1 MMQST
6 VRVIIVSW
14 NAKADLNTCLASIS
28 DSTSDPQRV
37 EIVVVDNASS
47 DGSPDMVRREFPS
60 VDLRET
66 GANLGFSGGNNIAL
80 ADNTCDYVFLLNSDA
95 TLPKGGL
102 DTLLAWADTTPDAGL
117 IGPKVINPDGT
128 LQFSCRRWPTPQA
141 GLFRNVYI
149 GKLFPQNQ
157 PAADYLM
164 RDFDHA
170 SPLDVDWL
178 SGCAMLMRRACLE
191 QVGPLDDK
199 TFFMYCE
206 DMDWSLRVHDA
217 GWRVVYAPV
226 MEVTHKIGGSS
237 DQVAERM
244 IVEHSRAM
252 VRFWRKHQTFF
263 ASRTPAWVTAL
274 VLPWAILRAAVR
286 ILKRIITG
294 QAFMKRKPTVTD

>member
-14 NAKADLNTCLASIS
+14 NAKADLRACLASIAG
-28 DSTSDPQRV
+28 STAEMSRV
-37 EIVVVDNASS
+37 EVVVVDNNSS
-47 DGSPDMVRREFPS
+47 DGSPEMVRTEYPN
-60 VDLRET
+60 VQLRET
-66 GANLGFSGGNNIAL
+66 GANLGFSGGNNVAL
-80 ADNTCDYVFLLNSDA
+80 ADNHCDYVFLLNSDA
-95 TLPKGGL
+95 MLPKGGL
-102 DTLLAWADTTPDAGL
+102 DTLLEWADATPDAGL
-117 IGPKVINPDGT
+117 IGPKVINPDET

-141 GLFRNVYI
+141 GLFRNVYL

-206 DMDWSLRVHDA
+206 DMDWSLRVHEA

-226 MEVTHKIGGSS
+226 IDVIHKIGGSS

-252 VRFWRKHQTFF
+252 VRFWRKHKAFF
-263 ASRTPAWVTAL
+263 ASRTPAWATAM
-274 VLPWAILRAAVR
+274 VLPWAILRASVR

-294 QAFMKRKPTVTD
+294 QAFSKRKAKSSD

>member
-1 MMQST
+1 
-6 VRVIIVSW
+6 
-14 NAKADLNTCLASIS
+14 
-28 DSTSDPQRV
+28 
-37 EIVVVDNASS
+37 
-47 DGSPDMVRREFPS
+47 
-60 VDLRET
+60 
-66 GANLGFSGGNNIAL
+66 
-80 ADNTCDYVFLLNSDA
+80 LL
-95 TLPKGGL
+95 T
-102 DTLLAWADTTPDAGL
+102 WADATPDAGL

-149 GKLFPQNQ
+149 GKLFPKNQ

-170 SPLDVDWL
+170 SPTDVDWL

-206 DMDWSLRVHDA
+206 DMDWSLRVHEA

-226 MEVTHKIGGSS
+226 IEVTHKIGGSS

-252 VRFWRKHQTFF
+252 VRFWRKHRAFF

-294 QAFMKRKPTVTD
+294 QAFMKRRPSSSE

>member
-14 NAKADLNTCLASIS
+14 NAKADLRACLASIDGS
-28 DSTSDPQRV
+28 SAEMSRV
-37 EIVVVDNASS
+37 EVVVVDNNSS
-47 DGSPDMVRREFPS
+47 DDSPEMVRTEYPN
-60 VDLRET
+60 VQLRET
-66 GANLGFSGGNNIAL
+66 GANLGFSGGNNVAL
-80 ADNTCDYVFLLNSDA
+80 ADNHCDYVFLLNSDA
-95 TLPKGGL
+95 MLPKGGL
-102 DTLLAWADTTPDAGL
+102 DTLLEWADATPDAGL

-141 GLFRNVYI
+141 GLFRNVYL

-206 DMDWSLRVHDA
+206 DMDWSLRVHEA

-226 MEVTHKIGGSS
+226 IDVIHKIGGSS

-252 VRFWRKHQTFF
+252 VRFWRKHKAFF
-263 ASRTPAWVTAL
+263 ASRTPAWATAL
-274 VLPWAILRAAVR
+274 VLPWAILRASVR

-294 QAFMKRKPTVTD
+294 QAFSTRKAKSMD

>member
-14 NAKADLNTCLASIS
+14 NAKADLRACLASIDGS
-28 DSTSDPQRV
+28 SAEMSRV
-37 EIVVVDNASS
+37 EVVVVDNNSS
-47 DGSPDMVRREFPS
+47 DGSPEMVRTEYPN
-60 VDLRET
+60 VQLRET
-66 GANLGFSGGNNIAL
+66 GANLGFSGGNNVAL
-80 ADNTCDYVFLLNSDA
+80 ADNHCDYVFLLNSDA
-95 TLPKGGL
+95 MLPKGGL
-102 DTLLAWADTTPDAGL
+102 DTLLEWADATPDAGL

-141 GLFRNVYI
+141 GLFRNVYL

-206 DMDWSLRVHDA
+206 DMDWSLRVHEA

-226 MEVTHKIGGSS
+226 IDVIHKIGGSS

-252 VRFWRKHQTFF
+252 VRFWRKHKAFF
-263 ASRTPAWVTAL
+263 ASRTPAWATAL
-274 VLPWAILRAAVR
+274 VGPWAVLRASVR
-286 ILKRIITG
+286 ILKRIVTG
-294 QAFMKRKPTVTD
+294 QAFTMRKAKSKD

>member
-14 NAKADLNTCLASIS
+14 NAKADLNACLASIS

-170 SPLDVDWL
+170 SPLDVDGL

>member
-14 NAKADLNTCLASIS
+14 NAKADLNACLASIS

-294 QAFMKRKPTVTD
+294 QAFMKRKPNATD

>member
-1 MMQST
+1 MPKRTSAPASSIPGST
-6 VRVIIVSW
+6 
-14 NAKADLNTCLASIS
+14 AS
-28 DSTSDPQRV
+28 PERV
-37 EIVVVDNASS
+37 EVVVVDNASS
-47 DGSPDMVRREFPS
+47 DGSPDMVRTDFPD
-60 VDLRET
+60 VELRET
-66 GANLGFSGGNNIAL
+66 GANLGFSGGNNAAL
-80 ADNTCDYVFLLNSDA
+80 ADNRCDYVFLLNSDA

-102 DTLLAWADTTPDAGL
+102 DTLLMWADATPYAGL

-149 GKLFPQNQ
+149 GKLFPKNQ

-170 SPLDVDWL
+170 SPTDVDWL

-206 DMDWSLRVHDA
+206 DMDWSLRVHEA

-226 MEVTHKIGGSS
+226 IEVTHKIGGSS

-252 VRFWRKHQTFF
+252 VRFWRKHRAFF

-294 QAFMKRKPTVTD
+294 QAFMKRRSSSSE

>member
-1 MMQST
+1 MMLST

-14 NAKADLNTCLASIS
+14 NAKADLRACLESLVE
-28 DSTSDPQRV
+28 STVTPSRV
-37 EIVVVDNASS
+37 EVVVVDNASS
-47 DGSPDMVRREFPS
+47 DGSPEMVRTEFPA
-60 VDLRET
+60 VTLRET
-66 GANLGFSGGNNIAL
+66 GANLGFSGGNNVAL
-80 ADNTCDYVFLLNSDA
+80 ADSKCDYVFLLNSDA
-95 TLPKGGL
+95 MLPKGGL
-102 DTLLAWADTTPDAGL
+102 DTLLEWADTTPDAGL

-141 GLFRNVYI
+141 GLFRNVYL

-178 SGCAMLMRRACLE
+178 SGCAMLMRRECLE
-191 QVGPLDDK
+191 QVGLLDEK
-199 TFFMYCE
+199 IFFMYCE
-206 DMDWSLRVHDA
+206 DMDWSLRVHEA

-226 MEVTHKIGGSS
+226 VSVTHKIGGSS

-244 IVEHSRAM
+244 IMEHSRAM
-252 VRFWRKHQTFF
+252 VRFWKKHQAFF
-263 ASRTPAWVTAL
+263 ASRTPAWATAL

-294 QAFMKRKPTVTD
+294 QAFTKRKPKQSD

>member
-14 NAKADLNTCLASIS
+14 NAKADLRACLASIAG
-28 DSTSDPQRV
+28 STAEMSRV
-37 EIVVVDNASS
+37 EVVVVDNNSS
-47 DGSPDMVRREFPS
+47 DGSPEMVRTEYPN
-60 VDLRET
+60 VQLRET
-66 GANLGFSGGNNIAL
+66 GANLGFSGGNNVAL
-80 ADNTCDYVFLLNSDA
+80 ADNHCDYVFLLNSDA
-95 TLPKGGL
+95 MLPKGGL
-102 DTLLAWADTTPDAGL
+102 DTLLEWADATPDAGL

-141 GLFRNVYI
+141 GLFRNVYL

-206 DMDWSLRVHDA
+206 DMDWSLRVHEA

-226 MEVTHKIGGSS
+226 IDVIHKIGGSS

-252 VRFWRKHQTFF
+252 VRFWRKHKAFF
-263 ASRTPAWVTAL
+263 ASRTPAWATAM
-274 VLPWAILRAAVR
+274 VLPWAILRASVR

-294 QAFMKRKPTVTD
+294 QAFSKRKAKSSD

>member
-14 NAKADLNTCLASIS
+14 NAKADLRACLASIAG
-28 DSTSDPQRV
+28 STAEMSRV
-37 EIVVVDNASS
+37 EVVVVDNNSS
-47 DGSPDMVRREFPS
+47 DGSPEMVRSEYPN
-60 VDLRET
+60 VQLRET
-66 GANLGFSGGNNIAL
+66 GANLGFSGGNNVAL
-80 ADNTCDYVFLLNSDA
+80 ADNHCDYVFLLNSDA
-95 TLPKGGL
+95 MLPKGGL
-102 DTLLAWADTTPDAGL
+102 DTLLEWADATPDAGL

-141 GLFRNVYI
+141 GLFRNVYL

-206 DMDWSLRVHDA
+206 DMDWSLRVHEA

-226 MEVTHKIGGSS
+226 IDVIHKIGGSS

-252 VRFWRKHQTFF
+252 VRFWRKHRAFF
-263 ASRTPAWVTAL
+263 ASRTPAWATAL
-274 VLPWAILRAAVR
+274 VLPWAILRASVR
-286 ILKRIITG
+286 ILKRIVTG
-294 QAFMKRKPTVTD
+294 QAFSKRKAKSLD

>member
-1 MMQST
+1 MMRST

-14 NAKADLNTCLASIS
+14 NAKADLRACLASLAE
-28 DSTSDPQRV
+28 STADASRV
-37 EIVVVDNASS
+37 EVVVVDNASS
-47 DGSPDMVRREFPS
+47 DGSPEMVRNEYPH
-60 VDLRET
+60 VYLRET
-66 GANLGFSGGNNIAL
+66 GANLGFSGGNNVAL
-80 ADNTCDYVFLLNSDA
+80 ADNRCDYVFLLNSDA
-95 TLPKGGL
+95 MLPKGGL
-102 DTLLAWADTTPDAGL
+102 DTLLEWADATPDAGL

-141 GLFRNVYI
+141 GLFRNVYL

-206 DMDWSLRVHDA
+206 DMDWSLRVHEA

-226 MEVTHKIGGSS
+226 IDVIHKIGGSS

-244 IVEHSRAM
+244 IIEHSRAM
-252 VRFWRKHQTFF
+252 VRFWKKHKVFF
-263 ASRTPAWVTAL
+263 ASRTPAWATAL

-294 QAFMKRKPTVTD
+294 QAFSKRKTTTTD

>member
-1 MMQST
+1 
-6 VRVIIVSW
+6 
-14 NAKADLNTCLASIS
+14 
-28 DSTSDPQRV
+28 
-37 EIVVVDNASS
+37 
-47 DGSPDMVRREFPS
+47 
-60 VDLRET
+60 
-66 GANLGFSGGNNIAL
+66 
-80 ADNTCDYVFLLNSDA
+80 
-95 TLPKGGL
+95 
-102 DTLLAWADTTPDAGL
+102 
-117 IGPKVINPDGT
+117 
-128 LQFSCRRWPTPQA
+128 
-141 GLFRNVYI
+141 
-149 GKLFPQNQ
+149 
-157 PAADYLM
+157 M

>member
-1 MMQST
+1 MQST

>member
-1 MMQST
+1 
-6 VRVIIVSW
+6 
-14 NAKADLNTCLASIS
+14 
-28 DSTSDPQRV
+28 
-37 EIVVVDNASS
+37 
-47 DGSPDMVRREFPS
+47 MVRREFPS

-274 VLPWAILRAAVR
+274 VLPWAILRATVR

-294 QAFMKRKPTVTD
+294 QAFTKRKPTATD

>member
-14 NAKADLNTCLASIS
+14 NAKADLNACLASIS

-294 QAFMKRKPTVTD
+294 QAFMKRKPTATD

>member
-1 MMQST
+1 MMLST

-14 NAKADLNTCLASIS
+14 NAKADLRACLESLVE
-28 DSTSDPQRV
+28 STVTPSRV
-37 EIVVVDNASS
+37 EVVVVDNASS
-47 DGSPDMVRREFPS
+47 DGSPEMVRTEFPA
-60 VDLRET
+60 VTLRET
-66 GANLGFSGGNNIAL
+66 GANLGFSGGNNVAL
-80 ADNTCDYVFLLNSDA
+80 ADNKSDYVFLLNSDA
-95 TLPKGGL
+95 MLPKGGL
-102 DTLLAWADTTPDAGL
+102 DTLLEWADTTPDAGL

-141 GLFRNVYI
+141 GLFRNVYL

-178 SGCAMLMRRACLE
+178 SGCAMLMRRECLE
-191 QVGPLDDK
+191 QVGLLDEK

-206 DMDWSLRVHDA
+206 DMDWSLRVHEA

-226 MEVTHKIGGSS
+226 VSVTHKIGGSS

-252 VRFWRKHQTFF
+252 VRFWKKHQAFF

-294 QAFMKRKPTVTD
+294 QAFTKRKPKQSD

>member
-1 MMQST
+1 MMRST

-14 NAKADLNTCLASIS
+14 NAKADLRACLASLA
-28 DSTSDPQRV
+28 DSSTDMSRV

-47 DGSPDMVRREFPS
+47 DGSADMVRNEYPH
-60 VDLRET
+60 VHLRET
-66 GANLGFSGGNNIAL
+66 GANLGFSGGNNVAL
-80 ADNTCDYVFLLNSDA
+80 ADNRCDYVFLLNSDA
-95 TLPKGGL
+95 MLPKGGL
-102 DTLLAWADTTPDAGL
+102 DTLLEWADVTPDAGL

-141 GLFRNVYI
+141 GLFRNVYL

-206 DMDWSLRVHDA
+206 DMDWSLRVHEA

-226 MEVTHKIGGSS
+226 IDVIHKIGGSS

-244 IVEHSRAM
+244 IIEHSRAM
-252 VRFWRKHQTFF
+252 VRFWKKHKVFF
-263 ASRTPAWVTAL
+263 ASRTPAWATAL

-294 QAFMKRKPTVTD
+294 QAFSKRKTTTSD

>member
-1 MMQST
+1 MMLST

-14 NAKADLNTCLASIS
+14 NAKADLRACLESL
-28 DSTSDPQRV
+28 V
-37 EIVVVDNASS
+37 ECTVTPSRFEVVVVDNASS
-47 DGSPDMVRREFPS
+47 DGSPEMVRTEFPA
-60 VDLRET
+60 VTLRET
-66 GANLGFSGGNNIAL
+66 GANLGFSGGNNVAL
-80 ADNTCDYVFLLNSDA
+80 ADNNCDYVFLLNSDA
-95 TLPKGGL
+95 MLPKGGL
-102 DTLLAWADTTPDAGL
+102 DTLLEWADTTPDAGL

-141 GLFRNVYI
+141 GLFRNVYL

-178 SGCAMLMRRACLE
+178 SGCAMLMRRECLE
-191 QVGPLDDK
+191 QVGLLDEK

-206 DMDWSLRVHDA
+206 DMDWSLRVHEA
-217 GWRVVYAPV
+217 GWRVVYAP
-226 MEVTHKIGGSS
+226 MISVTHKIGGSS

-252 VRFWRKHQTFF
+252 VRFWKKHQKFF
-263 ASRTPAWVTAL
+263 AARTPAWATAL

-294 QAFMKRKPTVTD
+294 QAFTKRKPTQSD

>member
-1 MMQST
+1 MRF
-6 VRVIIVSW
+6 VVLPP
-14 NAKADLNTCLASIS
+14 KACKGTPAFPNGIFFDAARR
-28 DSTSDPQRV
+28 PA
-37 EIVVVDNASS
+37 VVVDNASS
-47 DGSPDMVRREFPS
+47 DGSPDIVRTDFPD
-60 VDLRET
+60 VELRET
-66 GANLGFSGGNNIAL
+66 GANLGFSGGNNAAL
-80 ADNTCDYVFLLNSDA
+80 ADNRCDYVFLLNSDA
-95 TLPKGGL
+95 MLPKGGL
-102 DTLLAWADTTPDAGL
+102 DTLLTWADATPDAGL

-149 GKLFPQNQ
+149 GKLFPKNQ

-170 SPLDVDWL
+170 SPIDVDWL

-206 DMDWSLRVHDA
+206 DMDWSLRVHEA

-226 MEVTHKIGGSS
+226 IDVIHKIGGSS

-252 VRFWRKHQTFF
+252 VRFWRKHRAFF

-286 ILKRIITG
+286 IFKRIITG
-294 QAFMKRKPTVTD
+294 QAFMKRRSSRSE

>member
-1 MMQST
+1 MMRST

-14 NAKADLNTCLASIS
+14 NAKADLRACLASLA
-28 DSTSDPQRV
+28 DSSTDMSRV
-37 EIVVVDNASS
+37 EIVVVDNASA
-47 DGSPDMVRREFPS
+47 DGSPEMVRNEYPH
-60 VDLRET
+60 VHLHET
-66 GANLGFSGGNNIAL
+66 GANLGFSGGNNVAL
-80 ADNTCDYVFLLNSDA
+80 ADNRCDYVFLLNSDA
-95 TLPKGGL
+95 MLPTGGL
-102 DTLLAWADTTPDAGL
+102 DRLLEWADATPDAGL

-141 GLFRNVYI
+141 GLFRNVYL

-206 DMDWSLRVHDA
+206 DMDWSLRVHEA

-226 MEVTHKIGGSS
+226 IDVIHKIGGSS

-252 VRFWRKHQTFF
+252 VRFWRKHQAFF
-263 ASRTPAWVTAL
+263 ASRTPAWATAL

-286 ILKRIITG
+286 ILKRIVTG
-294 QAFMKRKPTVTD
+294 QAFSKRKATNTD

>member
-1 MMQST
+1 MMRST

-14 NAKADLNTCLASIS
+14 NAKADLRACLASLAE
-28 DSTSDPQRV
+28 STADASRV
-37 EIVVVDNASS
+37 EVVVVDNASS
-47 DGSPDMVRREFPS
+47 DGSPEMVRNEYPH

-66 GANLGFSGGNNIAL
+66 GANLGFSGGNNVAL
-80 ADNTCDYVFLLNSDA
+80 ADNRCDYVFLLNSDA
-95 TLPKGGL
+95 MLPKGGL
-102 DTLLAWADTTPDAGL
+102 DTLLEWADVTPDAGL

-141 GLFRNVYI
+141 GLFRNVYL

-206 DMDWSLRVHDA
+206 DMDWSLRVHEA

-226 MEVTHKIGGSS
+226 IDVIHKIGGSS

-244 IVEHSRAM
+244 IIEHSRAM
-252 VRFWRKHQTFF
+252 VRFWKKHRAFF
-263 ASRTPAWVTAL
+263 ASRTPVWATAL

-294 QAFMKRKPTVTD
+294 QAFSKRKTTTSD

>member
-294 QAFMKRKPTVTD
+294 QAFMKRKPTATD

>member
-14 NAKADLNTCLASIS
+14 NAKADLTTCLASIS
-28 DSTSDPQRV
+28 DSTSDPKRV

-80 ADNTCDYVFLLNSDA
+80 ADNSCDYVFLLNSDA

-102 DTLLAWADTTPDAGL
+102 DTLLAWADATPDAGL

-141 GLFRNVYI
+141 GLFRNVYL

>member
-14 NAKADLNTCLASIS
+14 NAKADLNACLASIS

-66 GANLGFSGGNNIAL
+66 GANLGFSGGNNFAL

-294 QAFMKRKPTVTD
+294 QAFMKRKPTATD